1 MFNAQLLS
9 EADLEQ
15 IAALGGVGDVCGYF
29 YDQQGELLDLELHR
43 RLIGI
48 SWEGL
53 TRIPVVVGVAG
64 GRRKAPAILGALR
77 SGVIDYL
84 VTDSEAAELILALD
98 ATTAR
103 GQNHD

>member
-1 MFNAQLLS
+1 
-9 EADLEQ
+9 
-15 IAALGGVGDVCGYF
+15 VGDVCGYF
-29 YDQQGELLDLELHR
+29 YNQQGVLLDLELHR

-53 TRIPVVVGVAG
+53 THIPVVVGVAG

-98 ATTAR
+98 ASDTLGTAH
-103 GQNHD
+103 G